1 MEDTKKKIAAMT
13 AVLQFLETEKAAEP
27 VLPEGRVPPSAP
39 EGFWTFS
46 GRQSQMILRSM
57 AQMRLLPGW
66 KG

>member
-1 MEDTKKKIAAMT
+1 MEDTRKKIAAMT
-13 AVLQFLETEKAAEP
+13 AVLQFLEAEKAAEP
-27 VLPEGRVPPSAP
+27 VLSEGRMPPSAS

-46 GRQSQMILRSM
+46 GRQSQMMLRSM